1 MLNIT
6 GDIQKNIY
14 SLISFKIDSVLSL
27 FMLALK
33 LLIYF
38 SLYQYQN
45 LGVNLEKLY
54 NVMVDLACD
63 LQVRYKK

>member
-27 FMLALK
+27 FMLALDLFFFISVSK
-33 LLIYF
+33 LRCE
-38 SLYQYQN
+38 
-45 LGVNLEKLY
+45 LGEAL
-54 NVMVDLACD
+54 
-63 LQVRYKK
+63 